1 MNWITVR
8 EFCEQYGI
16 SHQCVYK
23 KIKRWGYKLGDHI
36 REEYGKSKL
45 LDEEAVEFFRPKE
58 KNGSD
63 RKNSTDELREALL
76 SCEQMCS
83 ENTAEIKALSDE
95 IFEFKKRILRDIQN
109 LRMDMLKTAS
119 AGNEQLSFSDNTH
132 GNYAKQSDGKGE

>member
-1 MNWITVR
+1 MKWITVR

-16 SHQCVYK
+16 SHQCVYT

-45 LDEEAVEFFRPKE
+45 LDEEAVEFFRPKN

-63 RKNSTDELREALL
+63 HKKTTDELRETLL

-83 ENTAEIKALSDE
+83 ENAAQIKALSDE
-95 IFEFKKRILRDIQN
+95 IFDFKKRILRELQN
-109 LRMDMLKTAS
+109 LRTDMLKATS
-119 AGNEQLSFSDNTH
+119 TGNEQLSF
-132 GNYAKQSDGKGE
+132 